1 MAQEAIQAKLGVAQ
15 TAVAMA
21 NGMKSKLF
29 TLSKKDG
36 KPYLSRHASTLIAKA
51 SDVTST
57 TTASKD
63 TTTTTTNNDNDK
75 PANGSSKIRDTTR

>member
-1 MAQEAIQAKLGVAQ
+1 MAQEAIQVKLGVAQ

-36 KPYLSRHASTLIAKA
+36 KPYLSRHVNTLIANA
-51 SDVTST
+51 SDVSSNEDIIN
-57 TTASKD
+57 SK
-63 TTTTTTNNDNDK
+63 T
-75 PANGSSKIRDTTR
+75 ANGSSEIRDTTR